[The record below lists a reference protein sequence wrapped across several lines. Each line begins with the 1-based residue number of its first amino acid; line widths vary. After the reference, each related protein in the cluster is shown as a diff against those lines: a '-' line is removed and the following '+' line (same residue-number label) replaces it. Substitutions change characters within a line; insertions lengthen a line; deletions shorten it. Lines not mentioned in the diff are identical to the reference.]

1 MRSLGEDGFMSPAQV
16 ASRCGLSSKT
26 VYRAIWAG
34 ALRAHRPARKY
45 LISEEAYQEWVTR
58 PANLEDVREALH
70 ARLRPATPER
80 GSAAELLAIEEGAA

>member
-1 MRSLGEDGFMSPAQV
+1 MRALGEDGFMSPAQV

-26 VYRAIWAG
+26 VYRAIWSG

-45 LISEEAYQEWVTR
+45 LISEEAYQAWVTR
-58 PANLEDVREALH
+58 PATREDVRDALR
-70 ARLRPATPER
+70 ARVRPATPER